1 VPTAIDDVVARM
13 AALLATLDGDPARFF
28 LGTYLRTT
36 QAIGRAVDDGAFEDP
51 DWMAAWD
58 AEFAGRYVRA
68 LEAHRRDPRTPPA
81 PWRLAF
87 GARPDLPPEAHVLLG
102 VNAHINFDLP
112 QSLVAMIPT
121 ADFRDPLQLGSR
133 ERDHE
138 RVDDVLARRVAAED
152 LALER
157 AGGRRTPVDRVLAP
171 VNRAAS
177 RAFLREA
184 RRKVWANAAALD
196 AARQAGSAALA
207 RRVADLEEV
216 SAARVR
222 DLLRSGPVLIRLAV
236 RGFGV
241 TLPPARTTGGRSGRS
256 PR

>member
-1 VPTAIDDVVARM
+1 MATAIDDVVARM
-13 AALLATLDGDPARFF
+13 TALLSSLDGDPARFF

-36 QAIGRAVDDGAFEDP
+36 QAIGRALDADAFEDP

-58 AEFAGRYVRA
+58 VEFAGRYLAAV
-68 LEAHRRDPRTPPA
+68 EAHRREPAGAPA

-87 GARPDLPPEAHVLLG
+87 GAQPGLPPEAHVLLG

-112 QSLVAMIPT
+112 QSLVAMIPP
-121 ADFRDPLQLGSR
+121 ADFADPIQLGSR

-138 RVDDVLARRVAAED
+138 RVDDIIAERVPAED
-152 LALER
+152 AVLED
-157 AGGRRTPVDRVLAP
+157 AGGSRSLLDRLLAP
-171 VNRAAS
+171 ANRAAS
-177 RAFLREA
+177 RIFLREA
-184 RRKVWANAAALD
+184 RHKVWANAAALN
-196 AARQAGSAALA
+196 AARLAGPEVLD
-207 RRVADLEEV
+207 RRVADLEAV

-241 TLPPARTTGGRSGRS
+241 TLPRR
-256 PR
+256 